1 MLTIEKPDKNHPC
14 NGCHYWR
21 WIGLCQACNYCLL
34 TGHKRGCPLELGA
47 IREFPW
53 MRNSRRKSRS
63 GFFITDV
70 WSGEH
75 DSFRID

>member
-34 TGHKRGCPLELGA
+34 TGHKRGCPAGAGCDKIDGFNKTARDICMNNILEFLS
-47 IREFPW
+47 RE
-53 MRNSRRKSRS
+53 
-63 GFFITDV
+63 
-70 WSGEH
+70 
-75 DSFRID
+75 IDADG